1 MISDIYS
8 VYSFIFS
15 IHENISF
22 AMSWWSWLF
31 TSGSSIDESYSFT
44 KSVNPSAAPDIDIIG
59 VFRLCAIP
67 PISCPN
73 DDSLSLSIRVS
84 WASFIFCISSICC
97 VMSLNSISVPKDVP
111 SDNIEFISI

>member
-1 MISDIYS
+1 
-8 VYSFIFS
+8 
-15 IHENISF
+15 
-22 AMSWWSWLF
+22 MSWWSWLF
-31 TSGSSIDESYSFT
+31 TSGSSIDESYSL
-44 KSVNPSAAPDIDIIG
+44 PSLLILQLHLILTLL
-59 VFRLCAIP
+59 VFFRLCAIP

-111 SDNIEFISI
+111 SDNIEFISM